1 MLGYDFFQAS
11 PEEKL
16 IIILFLL
23 GALAVVGIASL
34 VSKRRKKN

>member
-1 MLGYDFFQAS
+1 MLGSDFLQAT

-16 IIILFLL
+16 IIILVLL

-34 VSKRRKKN
+34 VSKRRKRN

>member
-1 MLGYDFFQAS
+1 MLGSDFLQAT

-16 IIILFLL
+16 IIILVLL